1 MRRKLA
7 SEYIILKDKVIII
20 TGVSSGIGKA
30 IANLYAEQGAQL
42 VLASRNLEEL
52 NKIASALQEKT
63 SKILVVKTDIS
74 ISQDCKMLV
83 DKTLSHYGRIDLLV
97 NNAGISQRS
106 LTMDTKMEVYRTIM
120 EVNYFGTI
128 ELSKLVLDS
137 MINNGGGQLAVISSV
152 VGKFGFP
159 FRSGYAASKHAL
171 HGFFDSLR
179 AEVSD
184 KKIDITIICPGR
196 VQTNVSLNAMTEDGS
211 KHNKMDKGTAEGMSV
226 EKCAKLIVQAIAA
239 KKKEVIIAGKEKYLV
254 WLRKFIPSLYYK
266 LAASVK
272 SV

>member
-1 MRRKLA
+1 MNL
-7 SEYIILKDKVIII
+7 SNDQTILKDKVVII

-30 IANLYAEQGAQL
+30 IAQLYADKGAHL

-52 NKIASALQEKT
+52 EKLAAELKEKT
-63 SKILVVKTDIS
+63 GKTLVVQTDIANS
-74 ISQDCKMLV
+74 DDCKRLV
-83 DKTLSHYGRIDLLV
+83 DETLSNFGKIDLLV

-106 LTMDTKMEVYRTIM
+106 LTMDTNIDVYKTIM
-120 EVNYFGTI
+120 AVNYFGTI
-128 ELSKLVLDS
+128 EITKLVLNS
-137 MINNGGGQLAVISSV
+137 MISNGGGQIAVITSV

-184 KKIDITIICPGR
+184 KNIAITIICPGR
-196 VQTNVSLNAMTEDGS
+196 IQTNVSINAMTEDGS
-211 KHNKMDKGTAEGMSV
+211 KHNKMDKGTAEGMAV
-226 EKCAKLIVQAIAA
+226 EKCAILIVRAIAA
-239 KKKEVIIAGKEKYLV
+239 KKKEVIIAGNEKYLV
-254 WLRKFIPSLYYK
+254 WLRRFIPGIYYK
-266 LAASVK
+266 IAASVK